1 MRSYYRPI
9 GFTLIV
15 CLVISG
21 CATTPLDKARHQFE
35 QGKPKAAIATLE
47 SEGTHS
53 KRSALLFLM
62 NKGLIF
68 HSLGD
73 YKSSAQELR
82 QAAKLMD
89 SQDYISLSQQTTTL
103 LINDWAANYKGEYS
117 ERLWVHTYQM
127 MNYLLLGQ
135 YDSAAVEARQ
145 SINVIKKH
153 PQPLKDDWFTQTL
166 MGLSFESTEKINDAY
181 IIYKKLAENMPN
193 PAAIA
198 RPLSSIAQQLGF
210 SKDERKYT
218 ALTPSKLKGLEPT
231 KQGELILFFAN
242 GFIPQKT
249 SGEIYAPPDIR
260 ISFPR
265 YEDSYTSSPSFQVHV
280 DSEEA
285 PFTVVA
291 SNLATIAKAS
301 LDARGKAIFAKHA
314 ARVGIKQSLVHN
326 LKKDNEA
333 AAELLNLLF
342 FLLENADTRGWD
354 TLPENLAMLRIP
366 LTPGTHDI
374 VIRTRNTS
382 HFSNEIHISNLAIK
396 ARQRIYRKI
405 RH

>member
-1 MRSYYRPI
+1 MRSHYPPI
-9 GFTLIV
+9 DFALFA

-21 CATTPLDKARHQFE
+21 CATTPLSKARHQFE
-35 QGKPKAAIATLE
+35 QGKPEAAIATLE
-47 SEGTHS
+47 NEGAHS

-82 QAAKLMD
+82 QAAELMD

-103 LINDWAANYKGEYS
+103 LINDWAADYKGEYS

-145 SINVIKKH
+145 SINVIKKYPH
-153 PQPLKDDWFTQTL
+153 PLKSAWFTQAL
-166 MGLSFESTEKINDAY
+166 MGLSFESTGKINDAY
-181 IIYKKLAENMPN
+181 IVYKKLAENMPN

-198 RPLSSIAQQLGF
+198 RPLSLIAQQLGF
-210 SKDERKYT
+210 SKDERRYT
-218 ALTPSKLKGLEPT
+218 ALIPNKLKGLEPT

-242 GFIPQKT
+242 GFLPQKT

-265 YEDSYTSSPSFQVHV
+265 YEDSYPSSPSFQVQV
-280 DSEEA
+280 DSEET

-291 SNLATIAKAS
+291 TNLATVAKAS

-314 ARVGIKQSLVHN
+314 ARLGVKQSLVHH

-354 TLPENLAMLRIP
+354 TLPKNLAMLRIP
-366 LTPGTHDI
+366 LAPGTHDI
-374 VIRTRNTS
+374 VIKTRNTS
-382 HFSNEIHISNLAIK
+382 HLSNKILISDLAIQ
-396 ARQRIYRKI
+396 ARQRIYKKI